1 MSLYGTFY
9 HFLTL
14 LGKKSPLSR
23 KKSIKNEQ
31 VEEFFPIQNQ
41 TQYID
46 LLNQGATIYGNDV
59 KCLNDFAAK

>member
-1 MSLYGTFY
+1 MSLYATFY

-23 KKSIKNEQ
+23 KKTIKNEQ

-46 LLNQGATIYGNDV
+46 LLNQGMTIYGNDIERLTNF
-59 KCLNDFAAK
+59 K